1 MRIALVN
8 WARIEHGASLGG
20 GVNGYA
26 QGLALELARKGH
38 EVHWLCSGTTRE
50 PDVPVNSPKAAITA
64 TCFIRRH
71 ADWHGIQVHEVINS
85 PVRAPSLAQA
95 HDPLGEVTSPALAK
109 AVGEFWQR
117 IRPDIV
123 HIHNV
128 EGFSLDSLAMAAD
141 VGAKLIWSLHNYH
154 SICPQVY
161 LMQHHRTPCLDD
173 RHGRACESCL
183 SNETAVGQPQV
194 VLGPIRRVPHP
205 SWPDCPLRPG
215 PWWGEFPDDWAP
227 LENTPPVP
235 SEAAAPARRDSSP
248 YYARRRAMID
258 ALNAC
263 DRVLAVSNFVLDR
276 FVTLGVSPDKIQVQH
291 IGTRFADEST
301 SQPTPR
307 PRRVTSAQP
316 APLRLMFMG
325 YHNHFKGLHV
335 LLDALE
341 LLVPEVLARIHLTIR
356 ALNAEH
362 IERPVR
368 RLQSRLASLSFGVG
382 YEAGQ
387 LRSIIAH
394 EAPDLGVVPSIWW
407 DNGPQ
412 TVMEFLSCGVPV
424 LGARAGG
431 IPDLVHHAENGLLFR
446 ANDRYDL
453 ARTLVKLTR
462 EPELVDRL
470 RAGVRKPKGMIE
482 HATEM
487 ENLYTSLLHHKGQRP
502 VS

>member
-26 QGLALELARKGH
+26 QGLALELTRKGH
-38 EVHWLCSGTTRE
+38 EVHWLCGGTTRE
-50 PDVPVNSPKAAITA
+50 PEVAAHDHVTVP
-64 TCFIRRH
+64 CFVRRH
-71 ADWHGIQVHEVINS
+71 PDWRGIRVHEVINS
-85 PVRAPSLAQA
+85 PIRAPSLAQA
-95 HDPLGEVTSPALAK
+95 HDPIGEVSCRKLA
-109 AVGEFWQR
+109 VVVDRLWRE
-117 IRPDIV
+117 IRPEVI
-123 HIHNV
+123 HIHNI
-128 EGFSLDSLAMAAD
+128 EGFSLDALFSHATL
-141 VGAKLIWSLHNYH
+141 GAKRVWSLHNYH

-173 RHGRACESCL
+173 RQGRACESCL
-183 SNETAVGQPQV
+183 SPQAELVQPTV
-194 VLGPIRRVPHP
+194 RRVPHP
-205 SWPDCPLRPG
+205 AWPDCPLRPG
-215 PWWGEFPDDWAP
+215 PWWGEFPDDWDP
-227 LENTPPVP
+227 LENSHPIASDVSKKPRLWPRRSP
-235 SEAAAPARRDSSP
+235 SPHFVRRQC
-248 YYARRRAMID
+248 MIES
-258 ALNAC
+258 LNLC
-263 DRVLAVSNFVLDR
+263 DRILAVSNFVRDR
-276 FVTLGVSPDKIQVQH
+276 FITLGVSPDKIQVQH

-307 PRRVTSAQP
+307 PRRVVNAQA

-382 YEAGQ
+382 YEASQ

-462 EPELVDRL
+462 EPELVDRV

-487 ENLYTSLLHHKGQRP
+487 EKLYTSLLHHKGQRP

>member
-1 MRIALVN
+1 MRIVLVN

-26 QGLALELARKGH
+26 QGLALELLGRGH
-38 EVHWLCSGTTRE
+38 EVHWLCGGVTRE
-50 PDVPVNSPKAAITA
+50 PEVAAHDPVTA
-64 TCFIRRH
+64 PCFVRRH
-71 ADWHGIQVHEVINS
+71 PDWRGIRVHEVINS

-95 HDPLGEVTSPALAK
+95 HEPMGEVSNTSLAK
-109 AVGEFWQR
+109 AVGGLWQSL
-117 IRPDIV
+117 RPDIV

-128 EGFSLDSLAMAAD
+128 EGFSLDAILSAS
-141 VGAKLIWSLHNYH
+141 VENAKVVWSLHNYH

-161 LMQHHRTPCLDD
+161 LMQHHRTPCMDD
-173 RHGRACESCL
+173 RQGRACESCL
-183 SNETAVGQPQV
+183 APQTVIPQHQTAQPAV
-194 VLGPIRRVPHP
+194 RRVPHP
-205 SWPDCPLRPG
+205 LWPDCPLRPG

-235 SEAAAPARRDSSP
+235 GDAAAAARGDSSP
-248 YYARRRAMID
+248 YYVRRRAMIE
-258 ALNAC
+258 ALNGC
-263 DRVLAVSNFVLDR
+263 DRVLAVSNFVRER
-276 FVTLGVSPDKIQVQH
+276 FVTLGVKPDRIQVQH
-291 IGTRFADEST
+291 IGTRFADES
-301 SQPTPR
+301 SNQPIVRSPR
-307 PRRVTSAQP
+307 LLGAPP

-368 RLQSRLASLSFGVG
+368 RLESRLAGLSFGVG
-382 YEAGQ
+382 YEPSQ
-387 LRSIIAH
+387 LTPIISQ

-424 LGARAGG
+424 LGARVGG
-431 IPDLVHHAENGLLFR
+431 IPDFVRHAENGLLFR

-453 ARTLVKLTR
+453 ARTLVKITR
-462 EPELVDRL
+462 EPEFVDRV
-470 RAGVRKPKGMIE
+470 RAGVKRPKGMIE

-487 ENLYTSLLHHKGQRP
+487 ENLYTSLLNHKGELP